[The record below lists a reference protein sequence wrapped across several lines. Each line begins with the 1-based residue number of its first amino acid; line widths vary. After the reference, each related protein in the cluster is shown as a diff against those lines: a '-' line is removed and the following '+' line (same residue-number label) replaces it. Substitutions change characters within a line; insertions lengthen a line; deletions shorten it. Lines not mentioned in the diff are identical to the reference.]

1 MQPPK
6 LLSPR
11 QITSPR
17 IFWLLLALAAAL
29 FIYYLVII
37 PWEETK
43 KKAEEEILLKRK
55 IIAQYNEILLSRPQ
69 IEMNLEKAQKQIEEI
84 NKKLISGDTLQLAAA
99 NLQDM
104 VKKIAEKNF
113 VSLRSFRILEPK
125 DIGPFRQVSLQIEF
139 LPINSMLNLI
149 LFIADLENQEKL
161 IIISDMDLLIIN
173 PRMPNALQGNLMVSA
188 YMKGSK
194 HQEKSREK

>member
-1 MQPPK
+1 MLPKK
-6 LLSPR
+6 LLSQR

-17 IFWLLLALAAAL
+17 IFWLSLALAAAL
-29 FIYYLVII
+29 LIYYLVIV
-37 PWEETK
+37 PLEETK

-55 IIAQYNEILLSRPQ
+55 ILAQYNEILQNRPQ
-69 IEMNLEKAQKQIEEI
+69 VEINLEKTKKQIEEI

-125 DIGPFRQVSLQIEF
+125 DIGPFRKVSLQIEF
-139 LPINSMLNLI
+139 LPTNSMLNLSH
-149 LFIADLENQEKL
+149 FIADLENQEKL

-173 PRMPNALQGNLMVSA
+173 PRLPNALQGSLMVAA

-194 HQEKSREK
+194 IPDKSKEK

>member
-1 MQPPK
+1 MLSSK
-6 LLSPR
+6 LLYQR
-11 QITSPR
+11 KITSLR
-17 IFWLLLALAAAL
+17 IFWVTLALATAL

-43 KKAEEEILLKRK
+43 KKTEEEILLKRK
-55 IIAQYNEILLSRPQ
+55 ILAQYNEILLNRPQ
-69 IEMNLEKAQKQIEEI
+69 VEMNLEKTKKQIEEI

-113 VSLRSFRILEPK
+113 LSLRSFRILEPK

-139 LPINSMLNLI
+139 LPTNSMLNLSH
-149 LFIADLENQEKL
+149 FITDLENQEKL

-173 PRMPNALQGNLMVSA
+173 PRMPNALQGSLMVSA
-188 YMKGSK
+188 YMKASK
-194 HQEKSREK
+194 PPEKGKGK